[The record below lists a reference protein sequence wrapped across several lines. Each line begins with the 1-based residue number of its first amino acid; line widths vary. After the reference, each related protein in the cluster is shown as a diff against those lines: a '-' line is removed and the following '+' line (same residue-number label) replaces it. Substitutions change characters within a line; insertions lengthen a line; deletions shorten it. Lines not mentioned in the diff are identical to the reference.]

1 MIHSFQKAL
10 DTLRAVVPFWENAAR
25 MACPICIDVN
35 DVEAVKYL
43 LDTFHYDKGAPA
55 RLCSLCGAQCH
66 DDYMLEDSVWL
77 TAWPQRRGLL
87 HLSCVEQL
95 LGRTLIA
102 DDFKD
107 IPMNSA
113 IRYLLGR

>member
-1 MIHSFQKAL
+1 MINTFQKVL
-10 DTLRAVVPFWENAAR
+10 DTLRAVIPCWENAVR
-25 MACPICIDVN
+25 MAYPIYIDAD

-43 LDTFHYDKGAPA
+43 LDKHHYDKGTPA
-55 RLCSLCGAQCH
+55 RLCSFCSTQCL

-77 TAWPQRRGLL
+77 TIWPQRRGLL

-95 LGRTLIA
+95 LGRILVVN
-102 DDFKD
+102 DFKD